1 MGKFFA
7 SFLLVFLALPAMAS
21 LPTGNYECSQSTVFQ
36 FDEAGEGFGVASV
49 LSTDVVFRLMPP
61 NEGSSLIYQE
71 AGTTYIIDSLAD
83 EWAKFKYRVV
93 YSGDLRTFS
102 GFCHKMSDS

>member
-1 MGKFFA
+1 MRKFFS
-7 SFLLVFLALPAMAS
+7 SFLFIMLALPAMAS
-21 LPTGNYECSQSTVFQ
+21 LPTGNYKCSQSTVFQ
-36 FDEAGEGFGVASV
+36 FDENGKGFGVESV
-49 LSTDVVFRLMPP
+49 LSTDIIFRLMPP
-61 NEGSSLIYQE
+61 NEGSSLVYQE
-71 AGTTYIIDSLAD
+71 AGTTYIVDSLAD

>member
-1 MGKFFA
+1 MGKFVA
-7 SFLLVFLALPAMAS
+7 SLLLCMLALPAMAS

-36 FDEAGEGFGVASV
+36 FDETGEGFGVASV
-49 LSTDVVFRLMPP
+49 LSTDVVFQLMAP
-61 NEGSSLIYQE
+61 NEGSSLVYQQ

-102 GFCHKMSDS
+102 GFCHAMSE